1 MKCVFYVSGGDPSL
15 PVWIGDFDPLPSV
28 GSPVEYDG
36 EPYVVI
42 GVREFS
48 AVGTTPVAAIVTVS
62 KGKGGC

>member
-36 EPYVVI
+36 E
-42 GVREFS
+42 REFS